1 MGPYLVGV
9 IVPVILALLFKS
21 SKKEKKRGLPVD
33 VGGQPGFAIRNSCF
47 SSPLPLESSWA
58 GISTLAELFEHSCKQ
73 HHDKNFLGTR
83 RLISSEIEVSED
95 GRSLEKLH
103 LGEYEWLSYCKA
115 FETVCNFASGL
126 VQLGHKKE
134 ECLAIFADT
143 QEKWMISLQ
152 VLFLK
157 AVFYYYY
164 LIESNKILQRTMI
177 LLFR

>member
-9 IVPVILALLFKS
+9 IVPIVLALLLQS
-21 SKKEKKRGLPVD
+21 SKKEKKRGLPAD
-33 VGGQPGFAIRNSCF
+33 VGGQPGFAIRNCRF
-47 SSPLPLESSWA
+47 SSPLESSRA
-58 GISTLAELFEHSCKQ
+58 DISTLAELFEDSCKQ

-134 ECLAIFADT
+134 ERLAIFADT

-157 AVFYYYY
+157 ALFYNY
-164 LIESNKILQRTMI
+164 
-177 LLFR
+177 